1 MYIELISIK
10 RDLNISPDYDITD
23 RIRVAAGGL
32 VTDNKEKRK
41 HL

>member
-10 RDLNISPDYDITD
+10 RDLNISPDYDISG
-23 RIRVAAGGL
+23 VAAGGL